1 MNQFQ
6 KKYRYFPLSLF
17 SLDET
22 NVKDAEWELRIHTT
36 KANERYFKGD
46 DIPIPRDSLIFQG
59 KIE

>member
-6 KKYRYFPLSLF
+6 KEYGYFPLSLF

-36 KANERYFKGD
+36 KDCIRFIKGED
-46 DIPIPRDSLIFQG
+46 VSIPRNSLIFQG
-59 KIE
+59 KEK